1 MKRPIRVRIL
11 VSGKVQGVYFRKS
24 TQERAQALGLSG
36 LVKNLPDGRVLI
48 EAEGD
53 MFQIEALEHWAQEGP
68 EMAEV
73 ENISS
78 EAMTH
83 QGTQG
88 FAILH

>member
-11 VSGKVQGVYFRKS
+11 VTGKVQGVYFRKS
-24 TQERAQALGLSG
+24 TQERANALGLSG
-36 LVKNLPDGRVLI
+36 FVKNLPDGRVLI

-53 MFQIEALEHWAQEGP
+53 PFQIEALEHWAQGGP

-78 EAMTH
+78 EAMPA
-83 QGTQG
+83 QGAQG